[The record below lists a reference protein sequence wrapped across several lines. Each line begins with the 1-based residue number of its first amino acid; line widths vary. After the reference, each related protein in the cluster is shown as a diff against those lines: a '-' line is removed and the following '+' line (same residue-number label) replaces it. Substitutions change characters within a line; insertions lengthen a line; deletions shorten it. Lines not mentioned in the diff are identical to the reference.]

1 MTTSWST
8 CHRSHHIYRH
18 RCTSAQ
24 SRWSPQHAPVNPLP
38 DPVPQYPGVDPR
50 NSHPR
55 CPSQPRRH
63 SPASSSLHG
72 PHRSDQPWSL
82 TNMSSSSAVFSPM
95 RTWRASVGWPR
106 KTLQRAVSAHYNHYH
121 IWAAIQAV
129 IWGGALTAVGLRQ
142 NNIVRNSR
150 WPNSRLASA
159 CVVVLGCIFTASCA
173 VKTSEFIKA
182 IPRGYD
188 VVKVRNDDAGTDHL
202 FLIRRDFNRK
212 SDPRIVPMY
221 LLSGLGL
228 GTMIMGARIAFKM
241 RKAMR

>member
-1 MTTSWST
+1 MEPDEYVFILSCLQPYADMARLCRLAQKKRQKNPFSNSIVLALSCMNQYELRRA
-8 CHRSHHIYRH
+8 CHEWKAIIVHIDPE
-18 RCTSAQ
+18 CTA
-24 SRWSPQHAPVNPLP
+24 
-38 DPVPQYPGVDPR
+38 
-50 NSHPR
+50 
-55 CPSQPRRH
+55 
-63 SPASSSLHG
+63 
-72 PHRSDQPWSL
+72 
-82 TNMSSSSAVFSPM
+82 
-95 RTWRASVGWPR
+95 
-106 KTLQRAVSAHYNHYH
+106 LQRAVSAHYNHYH